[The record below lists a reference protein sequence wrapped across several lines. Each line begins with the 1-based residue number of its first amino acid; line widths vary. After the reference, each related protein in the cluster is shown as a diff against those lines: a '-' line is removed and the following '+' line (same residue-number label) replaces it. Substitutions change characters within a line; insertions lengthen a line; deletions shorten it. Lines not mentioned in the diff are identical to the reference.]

1 MPRYRRR
8 YRHRN
13 HTVLLGA
20 CRALLIGINTM
31 EDLLNF
37 DDIVGGAT
45 TLSDAAAYSVPAYIL
60 EQLNQQHD
68 VILTSQ
74 FAYNDE
80 WSHD

>member
-1 MPRYRRR
+1 
-8 YRHRN
+8 
-13 HTVLLGA
+13 
-20 CRALLIGINTM
+20 M

-60 EQLNQQHD
+60 DQLDQQHD

-80 WSHD
+80 YSHD

>member
-1 MPRYRRR
+1 MPRHRWRD
-8 YRHRN
+8 RHRN
-13 HTVLLGA
+13 HTVLLGT

-60 EQLNQQHD
+60 DQLDQHA

-80 WSHD
+80 YSHD

>member
-1 MPRYRRR
+1 
-8 YRHRN
+8 
-13 HTVLLGA
+13 
-20 CRALLIGINTM
+20 M

-60 EQLNQQHD
+60 EQLDQQQD

-80 WSHD
+80 WSHDQGLTPYAAQRRMIIETETKETEK

>member
-1 MPRYRRR
+1 MPRHRWR
-8 YRHRN
+8 YRHRH
-13 HTVLLGA
+13 HTVLLGT

-45 TLSDAAAYSVPAYIL
+45 NNSDAAAYSVPAYIL
-60 EQLNQQHD
+60 DQLDQYA
-68 VILTSQ
+68 VTLTSE

-80 WSHD
+80 YSHD